1 MGEPTERELTGRKVF
16 AIVASAFGVV
26 IAVNITL
33 AVFAVGTFPGIE
45 VRNSYVASQTFDVDR
60 KAQEALGWQI
70 DPAYDRAAGELRL
83 NFTDAADL
91 PAEVAGLSVLVGR
104 PTQAADDLRPDF
116 IRKGADFVAAV
127 DLAPGYWLLRVEAES
142 RDGTP
147 FRQRLRIHVR
157 G

>member
-1 MGEPTERELTGRKVF
+1 MGELTGRKVL

-26 IAVNITL
+26 IAVNVVL

-45 VRNSYVASQTFDVDR
+45 VRNSYVASQTFDAER
-60 KAQEALGWQI
+60 KAQEALGWRLE
-70 DPAYDRAAGELRL
+70 PLYDRETGELRL
-83 NFTDAADL
+83 SFTDAAEL

-104 PTQAADDLRPDF
+104 PTQAADDLRPGF
-116 IRKGADFVAAV
+116 IRKGDDFVAAV
-127 DLAPGYWLLRVEAES
+127 DLAPGYWLLRVEAEA